1 MEDSQDEKYK
11 NIIELLKEIKKNK
24 DECKKNKLDSEIINK
39 INEKSENEKKNYLKL
54 KFRKLFIVDKGSINK
69 LIEELKYE
77 ELEDLL
83 DDEDNDDDNDDNDE
97 TNNMKLEDKIK
108 KLFKDKD
115 FSKLKE
121 EISEDLKIYNTEK
134 EMDDIIKNEIE
145 VILINEN
152 LLKILDIKYSS
163 YKGKEVLVTTFNQKF
178 NLIYFPKENFSLLIN
193 PTLNSSL
200 KATNI
205 KSEKEKD
212 SVEPNQ
218 INNVKNN
225 NINNINGNIN
235 NNLLNNIQIPQ
246 NNIPNISFNNIQTNQ
261 INIPKNENINNINI
275 PLNNQFNNI
284 NNINNNTNNIQI
296 NNNIN
301 QNQINNQENIINSNN
316 SQNNI
321 QINMNNI
328 NVNYSDTVNLI
339 NQAKNNKLILDRNI
353 QIVTNHIV
361 FLNYIYNNLPSLN
374 ISDLS
379 DITQIKNINYN
390 NKAHIILMTSETFEK
405 IGKDILYDE
414 CQLYLNININDKQ
427 KKYDELLQK
436 FNQNNLQL
444 NPAQI
449 QIIKSFEDYN
459 SNIDADFMFV
469 NEDFCANIGMDKQQ
483 YINVNIF
490 LFKVNNE
497 IYLFFGDKNE
507 LRKVN
512 KMNQYYKLSNY
523 IGDMIDTPQ
532 EIVDNLIDLYKDSR
546 SFNEYLTE
554 HELNEGKFNNYYIV
568 NKKWID
574 LYKKHYNFDDIYL
587 KFEEQDYE
595 EEDNVNVNVSYNN
608 NNNYNSGSNK
618 KKKKRRKKKKNRWI
632 DFSVNNNQNQNSQKK
647 KNNPLI
653 KSKHKNLEIPKML
666 FDENNILPLIKV
678 FKESYYPEDFE
689 LIENQTLKNICKSL
703 NLDIPANFYEQ
714 ISVEALSG
722 SNIIILKRK
731 DNSVVIFSIRGIIT
745 TLEYI
750 IMFEDKNK
758 MNDEINNIKRKG
770 IEDYLKEK
778 YLNFNDDNLQ
788 YIPNSENTSIVAR
801 IYICNKKQIN
811 YNLDNN
817 NIYNR
822 NYDLLNTIA
831 TNYKYSNFFNYK
843 ILPSRAGLDNIGATC
858 YMNAT
863 LQGLCNVPQLQNFFL
878 YNNELYQN
886 PNAILSKAFGDVMRN
901 LYDRNKNKNSYSP
914 HHFKN
919 VISEMNPLF
928 KGIAANDS
936 KDLILFLLQKMH
948 EELNKP
954 PQNYI
959 PDPNISNDLKIFRN
973 NYYPFNCSLLQKT
986 FYYEMESKIRCC
998 NCGFETFNYSAHNF
1012 IIFPLE
1018 KVRQYKIQK
1027 NPQGFIYVTL
1037 DDCFENQ
1044 QAIEYLQNDSMIY
1057 CNGCRQMCVAEN
1069 MNKMNTCPDIL
1080 IIILNR
1086 GKGIEFDVE
1095 FDFPMR
1101 FDAYNYVIE
1110 RNKSTQ
1116 YELISVIVHTG
1127 GSDMSGH
1134 FYAYCKSNIDKN
1146 WYRYND
1152 SIVDMLDQNYQ
1163 ITIKNVGLPYVLF
1176 YQNTSSGNNG
1186 MIGNNMNNINNIPNG
1201 IITLYFR
1208 LVDIEKE
1215 LYLDVFNYDTFSL
1228 VIQKLAQK
1236 YNWYNFFNCY
1246 YYILNMGQTQII
1258 DFNKTVQQNGLC
1270 DSSFINIKN
1279 KNK

>member
-11 NIIELLKEIKKNK
+11 NIIDLLKEIKKNK

-97 TNNMKLEDKIK
+97 SNNIKLEDKIK

-115 FSKLKE
+115 VSKLKE
-121 EISEDLKIYNTEK
+121 EISKDLKIYNTEK

-145 VILINEN
+145 VILINES
-152 LLKILDIKYSS
+152 LLKILDIKYSL
-163 YKGKEVLVTTFNQKF
+163 YKGKEVLVTSFNQIF

-200 KATNI
+200 KTTNI
-205 KSEKEKD
+205 KSEEEKEKD

-235 NNLLNNIQIPQ
+235 NNLLNNIQIQQ

-390 NKAHIILMTSETFEK
+390 SKAHIILMTSETFEK

-523 IGDMIDTPQ
+523 VGDMIDTPQ

-546 SFNEYLTE
+546 SFN
-554 HELNEGKFNNYYIV
+554 
-568 NKKWID
+568 
-574 LYKKHYNFDDIYL
+574 
-587 KFEEQDYE
+587 
-595 EEDNVNVNVSYNN
+595 
-608 NNNYNSGSNK
+608 
-618 KKKKRRKKKKNRWI
+618 
-632 DFSVNNNQNQNSQKK
+632 
-647 KNNPLI
+647 
-653 KSKHKNLEIPKML
+653 
-666 FDENNILPLIKV
+666 
-678 FKESYYPEDFE
+678 
-689 LIENQTLKNICKSL
+689 
-703 NLDIPANFYEQ
+703 
-714 ISVEALSG
+714 
-722 SNIIILKRK
+722 
-731 DNSVVIFSIRGIIT
+731 
-745 TLEYI
+745 
-750 IMFEDKNK
+750 
-758 MNDEINNIKRKG
+758 
-770 IEDYLKEK
+770 
-778 YLNFNDDNLQ
+778 
-788 YIPNSENTSIVAR
+788 
-801 IYICNKKQIN
+801 
-811 YNLDNN
+811 
-817 NIYNR
+817 
-822 NYDLLNTIA
+822 
-831 TNYKYSNFFNYK
+831 
-843 ILPSRAGLDNIGATC
+843 
-858 YMNAT
+858 
-863 LQGLCNVPQLQNFFL
+863 
-878 YNNELYQN
+878 
-886 PNAILSKAFGDVMRN
+886 
-901 LYDRNKNKNSYSP
+901 
-914 HHFKN
+914 
-919 VISEMNPLF
+919 
-928 KGIAANDS
+928 
-936 KDLILFLLQKMH
+936 
-948 EELNKP
+948 
-954 PQNYI
+954 
-959 PDPNISNDLKIFRN
+959 
-973 NYYPFNCSLLQKT
+973 
-986 FYYEMESKIRCC
+986 
-998 NCGFETFNYSAHNF
+998 
-1012 IIFPLE
+1012 
-1018 KVRQYKIQK
+1018 
-1027 NPQGFIYVTL
+1027 
-1037 DDCFENQ
+1037 
-1044 QAIEYLQNDSMIY
+1044 
-1057 CNGCRQMCVAEN
+1057 
-1069 MNKMNTCPDIL
+1069 
-1080 IIILNR
+1080 
-1086 GKGIEFDVE
+1086 
-1095 FDFPMR
+1095 
-1101 FDAYNYVIE
+1101 
-1110 RNKSTQ
+1110 
-1116 YELISVIVHTG
+1116 
-1127 GSDMSGH
+1127 
-1134 FYAYCKSNIDKN
+1134 
-1146 WYRYND
+1146 
-1152 SIVDMLDQNYQ
+1152 
-1163 ITIKNVGLPYVLF
+1163 
-1176 YQNTSSGNNG
+1176 
-1186 MIGNNMNNINNIPNG
+1186 
-1201 IITLYFR
+1201 
-1208 LVDIEKE
+1208 
-1215 LYLDVFNYDTFSL
+1215 
-1228 VIQKLAQK
+1228 
-1236 YNWYNFFNCY
+1236 
-1246 YYILNMGQTQII
+1246 
-1258 DFNKTVQQNGLC
+1258 
-1270 DSSFINIKN
+1270 
-1279 KNK
+1279 